1 MPILA
6 IEKLEKHYGIKTVL
20 KSVTFQLEA
29 GERAGLVGRN
39 GSGKTTLLQIIM
51 GRIEQDAGSIYLSK
65 DTSVGYLTQELEFEP
80 NTTVYQL
87 MRKIFTELD
96 QLQANIRSLEET
108 IAACKP
114 EEEERL
120 GRLLQQYAEWQEEFE
135 ERGGFRIESDIQAVL
150 LGLGL
155 PKDRWDKSPEFF
167 SGGER
172 TRVALARLLLT
183 RPNLLLLD
191 EPTNYLD
198 IQAIQWLEG
207 FLKDYPG
214 TVLLVSHDRYFLDR
228 VVNKIIAITDGEVET
243 YRGNYSYYRE
253 ISIARRQAQFNAYLQ
268 QQKEIARKEK
278 FIRESGAGEKE
289 KRQAKSIEKR
299 LAKVARIEKP
309 KEEESLRAPRLAAVG
324 RTSKIVLSI
333 DDLAKSF
340 SDKQLFEH
348 FSFKVHAG
356 ERIVIMGPNGTG
368 KSTLLRILMG
378 EEQPDRGEIE
388 WGHGVIP
395 GYYSQIIKE
404 EDLSGSSYDQVLALS
419 DMSPTQV
426 RTFLGGFLFR
436 GDEVFTPVRE
446 LSGGEQRRLSLAKL
460 MLSPSNL
467 LLLDEPTNHLDLPS
481 LDALEEALLNYPGT
495 IIVVTHDRF
504 FASRIA
510 TRLLVLEEGKFRAF
524 EKYDDYE
531 EWRNERLERAISE
544 RKEEKKAET
553 AARRKERSQDPT
565 ALIRKQKRE
574 LERLENEIALLEE
587 QKKKILESLSLPE
600 VYTDFEASQR
610 LSADLHETERLLQ
623 ETFDAWASIAENIEI
638 EG

>member
-1 MPILA
+1 MAILA
-6 IEKLEKHYGIKTVL
+6 VDNLAKLYGIKSVL

-39 GSGKTTLLQIIM
+39 GSGKTTLLQIIT
-51 GRIEQDAGSIYLSK
+51 GRIEQDAGTVSIAK
-65 DTSVGYLTQELEFEP
+65 DINVGYLTQELEFNP
-80 NTTVYQL
+80 NATVYQS
-87 MRKIFTELD
+87 MREIFAELD
-96 QLQANIRSLEET
+96 QLHAEIRSLEEN
-108 IAACKP
+108 IAACSP
-114 EEEERL
+114 EQHARL
-120 GRLLQQYAEWQEEFE
+120 ELLLQQYAEMQERFE
-135 ERGGFRIESDIQAVL
+135 ARGGFRIESDIQAVL

-155 PKDRWDKSPEFF
+155 PKDRWNKSPEYF

-183 RPNLLLLD
+183 RPSLLLLD

-207 FLKDYPG
+207 FLKEYPG

-228 VVNKIIAITDGEVET
+228 VVNKIFAISDGKVET

-253 ISIARRQAQFNAYLQ
+253 LSIARRQEQLHAYLE
-268 QQKEIARKEK
+268 QQKEITRKER

-299 LAKVARIEKP
+299 LSKVERVEKP
-309 KEEESLRAPRLAAVG
+309 IEEVSLKAPKLAMSG
-324 RTSKIVLSI
+324 RTGKIVLT
-333 DDLAKSF
+333 LEEVAKSF
-340 SDKQLFEH
+340 GDKELFRRVNLKIR
-348 FSFKVHAG
+348 SG
-356 ERIVIMGPNGTG
+356 ERIVVMGPNGTG

-378 EEQPDRGEIE
+378 EEQPDHGDIV
-388 WGHGVIP
+388 WGHGAVP
-395 GYYSQIIKE
+395 GYYSQIVKDD
-404 EDLSGSSYDQVLALS
+404 DLSGSPYDQILALS
-419 DMSPTQV
+419 DFSPTQV

-436 GDEVFTPVRE
+436 GDEVFTPVKE

-460 MLSPSNL
+460 VLSPSNL

-481 LDALEEALLNYPGT
+481 LDALEEALLNYTGT

-510 TRLLVLEEGKFRAF
+510 TRLLVLEQGLFTEFAT
-524 EKYDDYE
+524 YE
-531 EWRNERLERAISE
+531 AYERWRNDQIERAAIE

-553 AARRKERSQDPT
+553 ARRKERSPDP
-565 ALIRKQKRE
+565 AAIIRKQKKE
-574 LERLENEIALLEE
+574 LERLEMELTQLENTKN
-587 QKKKILESLSLPE
+587 QILESLSQPE
-600 VYTDFEASQR
+600 IYTDFEATQK
-610 LSADLHETERLLQ
+610 LTADLHATESLL
-623 ETFDAWASIAENIEI
+623 EEKFEAWASIAENIEN